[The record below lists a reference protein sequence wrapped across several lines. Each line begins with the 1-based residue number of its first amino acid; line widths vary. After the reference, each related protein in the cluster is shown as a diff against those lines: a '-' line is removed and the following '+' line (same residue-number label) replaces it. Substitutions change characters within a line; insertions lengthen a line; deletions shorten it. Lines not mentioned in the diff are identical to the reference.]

1 MPKPQEPWDKE
12 GASGNPTSNNCSS
25 YVGCIVFGKL
35 NLLKKTRV
43 HQEHD
48 GYPIFLTFKGMTKR
62 VLSLNN
68 RLPAISL
75 SKAFSSLSKAF
86 SSSKIHEYSDADQIL
101 GHILFSHSPANEYSD
116 VQ

>member
-35 NLLKKTRV
+35 IKKTRV
-43 HQEHD
+43 YQEHD
-48 GYPIFLTFKGMTKR
+48 GYPIFLTFKGMTNR
-62 VLSLNN
+62 VSSLNN
-68 RLPAISL
+68 RLPTISL
-75 SKAFSSLSKAF
+75 SKAFSSSR
-86 SSSKIHEYSDADQIL
+86 IHEYSDVDQIL
-101 GHILFSHSPANEYSD
+101 GHILFSHSLANEYSD